1 MQQKGESRLSLKKLS
16 VFQRFGFWIS
26 STETKFKWALLLP
39 TIILLAII
47 TVYPT
52 IYAFNLSLSDYN
64 LARAADTLKGYIGLD
79 NFRNILKDPTFWSSL
94 RTTITFTVVVVV
106 VEFFLGLCIAL
117 ILQGTVTGSRIVRTF
132 ILLPMI
138 MAPIVVG
145 LTWTYLYQSEF
156 GLVTFI
162 LRKLHLMSYATA
174 PLADISSALPALM
187 VVDIWQW
194 TPFLIMVLLAGLEAL
209 PTAPYEAARIDKASP
224 FLVFRKITL
233 PLLQPVILIVLVL
246 RIMDA
251 IRVFDIVYA
260 LTEGGPGEAT
270 DVLSMFIYRNAFYLW
285 GIGKASAISFILLY
299 IIMIVSVILVNL
311 LSRAKQTV

>member
-1 MQQKGESRLSLKKLS
+1 MSKDHFSLYR
-16 VFQRFGFWIS
+16 RFSSWIS
-26 STETKFKWALLLP
+26 KTENRFKWVLILP
-39 TIILLAII
+39 TIVLLALI

-52 IYAFNLSLSDYN
+52 LYALRLALSDYN
-64 LARAADTLKGYIGLD
+64 LARAAETLKGYIGLD
-79 NFRNILKDPTFWSSL
+79 NFREILKDVTFWGSL
-94 RTTITFTVVVVV
+94 RTTVVFTVVVVT
-106 VEFFLGLCIAL
+106 VEFFLGLVIAL
-117 ILQGTVTGSRIVRTF
+117 ILQGVITRSKIVRTF

-156 GLVTFI
+156 GLVTYI
-162 LRKLHLMSYATA
+162 LRKLHLMSYRTA
-174 PLADISSALPALM
+174 PLADVRTALPALM

-209 PTAPYEAARIDKASP
+209 PTAPYEAARIDKAPP

-233 PLLQPVILIVLVL
+233 PLLKPVILIVLVL

-270 DVLSMFIYRNAFYLW
+270 DVLSMFIYRNSFYLW
-285 GIGKASAISFILLY
+285 NIGKASALSFILLY
-299 IIMIVSVILVNL
+299 IIMIISVILVNV
-311 LSRAKQTV
+311 LSRVKEAV

>member
-1 MQQKGESRLSLKKLS
+1 MPSAGFSPY
-16 VFQRFGFWIS
+16 QRFSSWIS
-26 STETKFKWALLLP
+26 KTENRFKWALILP
-39 TIILLAII
+39 TIILLALI

-52 IYAFNLSLSDYN
+52 IYALRLALSDYN
-64 LARAADTLKGYIGLD
+64 LARAAESLKGYIGLT
-79 NFRNILKDPTFWSSL
+79 NFREILKDMTFWSSL
-94 RTTITFTVVVVV
+94 RTTVVFTVVVVA
-106 VEFFLGLCIAL
+106 VEFFLGLVIAL
-117 ILQGTVTGSRIVRTF
+117 ILQGAVTRSKIVRTL

-156 GLVTFI
+156 GLVTYI
-162 LRKLHLMSYATA
+162 LRKLHLMSYRTA
-174 PLADISSALPALM
+174 PLADVRTALPALM
-187 VVDIWQW
+187 IVDIWQW

-209 PTAPYEAARIDKASP
+209 PTAPYEAARIDKAPP

-233 PLLQPVILIVLVL
+233 PLLKPVILIVLVL

-270 DVLSMFIYRNAFYLW
+270 DVLSMFIYRNSFYLW
-285 GIGKASAISFILLY
+285 NIGKASAISFILLY
-299 IIMIVSVILVNL
+299 IIMIISVILVNV
-311 LSRAKQTV
+311 LSRVKETV

>member
-1 MQQKGESRLSLKKLS
+1 MGKSAS
-16 VFQRFGFWIS
+16 VFRKLNRWVSFS
-26 STETKFKWALLLP
+26 ENRFKWALLLP
-39 TIILLAII
+39 TIILLAVI

-52 IYAFNLSLSDYN
+52 IFALNLALSDYN
-64 LARAADTLKGYIGLD
+64 LARATETLRGYIGLE
-79 NFRNILKDPTFWSSL
+79 NFREILHDPQFWNSL
-94 RTTITFTVVVVV
+94 KITAVFTVVVVAI
-106 VEFFLGLCIAL
+106 EFFLGLVIAL
-117 ILQGTVTGSRIVRTF
+117 ALQGFVTNRVVRTL

-145 LTWTYLYQSEF
+145 LAWTYLYQSEF
-156 GLVTFI
+156 GLVTYV
-162 LRKLHLMSYATA
+162 LRALHLMSYQTA
-174 PLADISSALPALM
+174 PLADVKTALPAVM

-209 PTAPYEAARIDKASP
+209 PTAPYEAAKIDKAPP

-233 PLLQPVILIVLVL
+233 PLLRPVILIVLVL

-260 LTEGGPGEAT
+260 LTEGGPASAT
-270 DVLSMFIYRNAFYLW
+270 DVLSMFIYRKAFYLW
-285 GIGKASAISFILLY
+285 DIGKASAISFILLY

-311 LSRAKQTV
+311 LSRAKSRT

>member
-1 MQQKGESRLSLKKLS
+1 MSGRHLSL
-16 VFQRFGFWIS
+16 FQRFGFWIS
-26 STETKFKWALLLP
+26 SSENKFKWSLLLP
-39 TIILLAII
+39 TLILLALI

-52 IYAFNLSLSDYN
+52 IYAFNLALSDYN
-64 LARAADTLKGYIGLD
+64 LARSADSLQGYIGLQ
-79 NFRNILKDPTFWSSL
+79 NFREILKDPSFWSSL
-94 RTTITFTVVVVV
+94 KTTIFFTVVVVSI
-106 VEFFLGLCIAL
+106 EFFLGLAIAL
-117 ILQGTVTGSRIVRTF
+117 ILQGTVTGSKIVRTI

-145 LTWTYLYQSEF
+145 LIWTYLYQSEF

-162 LRKLHLMSYATA
+162 LRKIHIMSYESA
-174 PLADISSALPALM
+174 PLARVGTALPSLM
-187 VVDIWQW
+187 FVDIWQW

-233 PLLQPVILIVLVL
+233 PLLKPVILIVLVL

-270 DVLSMFIYRNAFYLW
+270 DVLSMFIYRSAFYLW

-311 LSRAKQTV
+311 LSRTKETV

>member
-1 MQQKGESRLSLKKLS
+1 MGKSTS
-16 VFQRFGFWIS
+16 VFRKLNRWVSFS
-26 STETKFKWALLLP
+26 ENRFKWALLLP
-39 TIILLAII
+39 TIILLAVI

-52 IYAFNLSLSDYN
+52 IFALNLALSDYN
-64 LARAADTLKGYIGLD
+64 LARATETLRGYIGLE
-79 NFRNILKDPTFWSSL
+79 NFREILHDPQFWNSL
-94 RTTITFTVVVVV
+94 KITAVFTVVVVAI
-106 VEFFLGLCIAL
+106 EFFLGLVIAL
-117 ILQGTVTGSRIVRTF
+117 ALQGFVTNRVVRTL

-145 LTWTYLYQSEF
+145 LAWTYLYQSEF
-156 GLVTFI
+156 GLVTYV
-162 LRKLHLMSYATA
+162 LRALHLMSYQTA
-174 PLADISSALPALM
+174 PLADVKTALPAVM

-209 PTAPYEAARIDKASP
+209 PTAPYEAAKIDKAPP

-233 PLLQPVILIVLVL
+233 PLLRPVILIVLVL

-260 LTEGGPGEAT
+260 LTEGGPASAT
-270 DVLSMFIYRNAFYLW
+270 DVLSMFIYRKAFYLW
-285 GIGKASAISFILLY
+285 DIGKASAISFILLY

-311 LSRAKQTV
+311 LSRAKSRT

>member
-1 MQQKGESRLSLKKLS
+1 MSSAGFSPYQKFSS
-16 VFQRFGFWIS
+16 WIS
-26 STETKFKWALLLP
+26 KTENRFKWALILP
-39 TIILLAII
+39 TIVLLALI

-52 IYAFNLSLSDYN
+52 IYALRLALSDYN
-64 LARAADTLKGYIGLD
+64 LARAAESLKGYIGLA
-79 NFRNILKDPTFWSSL
+79 NFREILRDVTFWSSL
-94 RTTITFTVVVVV
+94 RTTVVFTVVVVA
-106 VEFFLGLCIAL
+106 VEFFLGLVIAL
-117 ILQGTVTGSRIVRTF
+117 ILQGAVTRSKIVRTL

-156 GLVTFI
+156 GLVTYI
-162 LRKLHLMSYATA
+162 LRKLHLMSYRTA
-174 PLADISSALPALM
+174 PLADVRTALPALM
-187 VVDIWQW
+187 IVDIWQW

-209 PTAPYEAARIDKASP
+209 PTAPYEAARIDKAPP

-233 PLLQPVILIVLVL
+233 PLLKPVILIVLVL

-270 DVLSMFIYRNAFYLW
+270 DVLSMFIYRNSFYLW
-285 GIGKASAISFILLY
+285 NIGKASAISFILLY
-299 IIMIVSVILVNL
+299 IIMIISVILVNV
-311 LSRAKQTV
+311 LSRVKETV

>member
-1 MQQKGESRLSLKKLS
+1 LSNTKFSLY
-16 VFQRFGFWIS
+16 QRFSSWIS
-26 STETKFKWALLLP
+26 KTENRFKWALILP
-39 TIILLAII
+39 TIILLALI

-52 IYAFNLSLSDYN
+52 LYALRLALSDYN
-64 LARAADTLKGYIGLD
+64 LARAAETLKGYIGLA
-79 NFRNILKDPTFWSSL
+79 NFREILRDVTFWTSL
-94 RTTITFTVVVVV
+94 RTTALFTVVVVT
-106 VEFFLGLCIAL
+106 VEFFLGLVIAL
-117 ILQGTVTGSRIVRTF
+117 ILQGVITRSKIVRTF

-156 GLVTFI
+156 GLVTYI
-162 LRKLHLMSYATA
+162 LRQLRLMSYRTA
-174 PLADISSALPALM
+174 PLADVRTALPALM

-209 PTAPYEAARIDKASP
+209 PTAPYEAAKIDKAPP

-233 PLLQPVILIVLVL
+233 PLLKPVILIVLVL

-270 DVLSMFIYRNAFYLW
+270 DVLSMFIYRNSFYLW
-285 GIGKASAISFILLY
+285 NIGKASAISFILLY
-299 IIMIVSVILVNL
+299 IIMIISVILVNV
-311 LSRAKQTV
+311 LSRVKATV